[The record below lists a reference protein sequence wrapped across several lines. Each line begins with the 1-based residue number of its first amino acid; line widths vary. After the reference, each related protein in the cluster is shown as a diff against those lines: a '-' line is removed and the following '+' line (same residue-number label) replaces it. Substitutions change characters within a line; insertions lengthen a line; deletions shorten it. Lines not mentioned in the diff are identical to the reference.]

1 MSINLGTHSFEC
13 KKNESDVRTKI
24 LWGTV
29 TLGSIVEECERKV
42 QRF

>member
-1 MSINLGTHSFEC
+1 MSMNLGTHSFEC
-13 KKNESDVRTKI
+13 KKIESDVSTKV

-29 TLGSIVEECERKV
+29 PLRSIVEECERKV